1 MIKYIFNIIFLI
13 LSFNHFYSQ
22 KVIDKIVAVVGEKA
36 ILLSDIEN
44 QKIQAIQQGIQID
57 DETDCMILNEIMFQN
72 LLIHQAEIDSVEVT
86 EDMVKTELEQRIQYF
101 SKRHENILR
110 ELRH

>member
-1 MIKYIFNIIFLI
+1 MIKNIFTTTFFIISVNL
-13 LSFNHFYSQ
+13 FYSQ

-44 QKIQAIQQGIQID
+44 QKIQAIQQGIQIE

-72 LLIHQAEIDSVEVT
+72 LL
-86 EDMVKTELEQRIQYF
+86 RIW
-101 SKRHENILR
+101 
-110 ELRH
+110 